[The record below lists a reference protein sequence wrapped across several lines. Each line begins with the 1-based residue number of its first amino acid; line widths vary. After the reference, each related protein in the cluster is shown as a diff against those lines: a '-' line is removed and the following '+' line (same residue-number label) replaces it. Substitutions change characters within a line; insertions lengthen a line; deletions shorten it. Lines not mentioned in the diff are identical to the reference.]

1 MRANYE
7 RFMNVATNG
16 DLPRTIFPLP
26 SRQLTTFNEGQL
38 VPIYCQEVLP
48 NQTTKITT
56 RALIRG
62 ATPIF
67 NVMDNSWCETF
78 YFYCPNRLVF
88 KHWREFLGENRDN
101 AWDYD
106 QPVYSVPQMTFE
118 DIGNDVGHKWT
129 GELQD
134 YFNIGVASYSKAID
148 TDDGSVLNDDN
159 AVNYNSTLANIKVNA
174 LPFRMYNLIFNEY
187 FRDENTTPPIPVYD
201 GDEDDEYFKLIGT
214 ERVYKVR
221 QASRYHDYF
230 SSALPEPQKGE
241 ASYLPLEGQL
251 AVLTGQVNFDI
262 NENTPLQFFSH
273 GDSSGTVFIS
283 DSATNYPALI
293 VNDTSGSEPSG
304 SFIIPNNLYAQA
316 SSDLVTVEGLRQA
329 IAVQRILEL
338 KARGGTRYNELLK
351 SFFDVMV
358 PDATIQRPEYLGGT
372 KFDITQQQIVQS
384 SSTDDTSPLG
394 TVSAVS
400 KSSDVHF
407 DFEKSFVEHGFIIG
421 LAVIRV
427 NRTYQQ
433 GIERMWSRKDFYDY
447 YLPQL
452 ANLGEQPIYRKEL
465 YATGIDRLD
474 NEVFGYQEAYASYT
488 HKPSYVSGLF
498 RRGND
503 IGNGLDAYH
512 YADYYLETP
521 YLSPEWIAEGTEN
534 IDKTLAVQSDV
545 NHHFLCDFYFD
556 NITTLPMPYYRIPSI
571 ESRY

>member
-67 NVMDNSWCETF
+67 NVMDNSYCETF
-78 YFYCPNRLVF
+78 YFYVPNRLVW

-101 AWDYD
+101 AWDYE
-106 QPVYSVPQMTFE
+106 QPVYSVPQMTFA
-118 DIGNDVGHKWT
+118 DLGNNVGHKWT

-134 YFNIGVASYSKAID
+134 YFNIGAASYSKAID
-148 TDDGSVLNDDN
+148 PDDGSVDNDAN

-174 LPFRMYNLIFNEY
+174 LPFRMYNLIYNEY

-201 GDEDDEYFKLIGT
+201 ADDDDEYFKLIGT

-241 ASYLPLEGQL
+241 ASYLPLDGQL
-251 AVLTGQVNFDI
+251 AVITGGVNSDI
-262 NENTPLQFFSH
+262 
-273 GDSSGTVFIS
+273 TVDAIPMTFASNISRGSLYIS
-283 DSATNYPALI
+283 DSATNSPAL
-293 VNDTSGSEPSG
+293 VALDAEPSG
-304 SFIIPNNLYAQA
+304 SPYFAIPNNLYAQA
-316 SSDLVTVEGLRQA
+316 TSDLVTVEGLRQA

-384 SSTDDTSPLG
+384 SSTDNTSPLG

-427 NRTYQQ
+427 NRSYQQ

-452 ANLGEQPIYRKEL
+452 ANQGEQPIYRKEL
-465 YATGIDRLD
+465 YATGVARLD
-474 NEVFGYQEAYASYT
+474 NEVFGYQEAFASYT
-488 HKPSYVSGLF
+488 HKPSFVSGLF

-512 YADYYLETP
+512 YADYYTETP
-521 YLSPEWIAEGTEN
+521 YLSPQWMAEGTEN

-545 NHHFLCDFYFD
+545 NHQFLCDFYFD